1 MRNDD
6 GREHPGR
13 TERTPHQGADAGDGG
28 GLRGGDDSSI
38 GHGEGLGSDGLS
50 QIGKTRGAKFSDV
63 SNRRGQEAGETVT
76 DDSETR
82 LRDGDGLLSGKLE
95 TGADLSL
102 DWCIEALKMP
112 LKKDDENFAAI
123 IRAKSNASNT
133 VLTLV
138 ARVNEAELRKR
149 VMDRMPELL
158 KLIQA
163 EEMGG

>member
-1 MRNDD
+1 MPNSKDNSL
-6 GREHPGR
+6 EI
-13 TERTPHQGADAGDGG
+13 TV
-28 GLRGGDDSSI
+28 
-38 GHGEGLGSDGLS
+38 S
-50 QIGKTRGAKFSDV
+50 QVTA
-63 SNRRGQEAGETVT
+63 TVN
-76 DDSETR
+76 
-82 LRDGDGLLSGKLE
+82 GDGLLSGKLE

-112 LKKDDENFAAI
+112 LMKEDENFAAI

-163 EEMGG
+163 EEMGGH